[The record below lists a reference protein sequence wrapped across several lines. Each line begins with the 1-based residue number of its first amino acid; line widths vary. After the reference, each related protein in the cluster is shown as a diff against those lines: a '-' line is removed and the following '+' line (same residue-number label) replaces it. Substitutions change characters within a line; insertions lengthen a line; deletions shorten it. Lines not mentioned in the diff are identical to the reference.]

1 MALFQIAEPGLSAAP
16 HEHRLAVGIDL
27 GTTNSLVASVIS
39 GSAEV
44 ILDEEDA
51 AILPSVVHYGADG
64 TVTVGAQALRDASRD
79 PKNTISSAKR
89 LIGRTMKDLADVH
102 NLPYDLVDD
111 PAMVRIKTSAGVK
124 SPVEVSAEILRSLA
138 KRAEDR
144 LGGDLT
150 GAVITVPAYFDEAAG
165 DEGCRASCEPH
176 GSASSQRTD
185 GSRACL
191 RS

>member
-39 GSAEV
+39 GSTEV
-44 ILDEEDA
+44 ILDEGGA
-51 AILPSVVHYGADG
+51 AILPSVVHYAADG
-64 TVTVGAQALRDASRD
+64 TVTVGAVALRDASRD

-111 PAMVRIKTSAGVK
+111 PSMVRIATSAGVNT
-124 SPVEVSAEILRSLA
+124 SRPPHGPLAATTAPTRSASGMRIHSYFST
-138 KRAEDR
+138 
-144 LGGDLT
+144 LT
-150 GAVITVPAYFDEAAG
+150 GSSNNAKSSRPRSKRSST
-165 DEGCRASCEPH
+165 ASALPV
-176 GSASSQRTD
+176 
-185 GSRACL
+185 
-191 RS
+191 

>member
-1 MALFQIAEPGLSAAP
+1 M
-16 HEHRLAVGIDL
+16 
-27 GTTNSLVASVIS
+27 ASVIS

-150 GAVITVPAYFDEAAG
+150 GAV
-165 DEGCRASCEPH
+165 S
-176 GSASSQRTD
+176 
-185 GSRACL
+185 L
-191 RS
+191 L

>member
-39 GSAEV
+39 GSTEV
-44 ILDEEDA
+44 ILDEGGA
-51 AILPSVVHYGADG
+51 AILPSVVHYAADG
-64 TVTVGAQALRDASRD
+64 TVTVGAVALRDAQCLVGSEMCIRDRRDASRD

-111 PAMVRIKTSAGVK
+111 PSMVRIATSAGVK

-138 KRAEDR
+138 K
-144 LGGDLT
+144 LSL
-150 GAVITVPAYFDEAAG
+150 I
-165 DEGCRASCEPH
+165 H
-176 GSASSQRTD
+176 I
-185 GSRACL
+185 
-191 RS
+191 